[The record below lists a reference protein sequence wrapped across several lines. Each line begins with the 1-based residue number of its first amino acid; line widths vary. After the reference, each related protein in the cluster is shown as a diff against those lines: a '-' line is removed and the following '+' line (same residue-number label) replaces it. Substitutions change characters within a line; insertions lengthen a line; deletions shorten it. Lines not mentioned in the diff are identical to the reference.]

1 MNSPINTPNA
11 RLTGWLPYGLTHRLT
26 RSLTRCIWGGTVVW
40 LGITAPLADRML
52 QAHETEVE
60 GQIAATWHVEPNDA
74 PEAGKPAQVWV
85 ALTRSGGK
93 VIPLADCDCTL
104 KIWSVPPGTQ
114 PLLEPELTS
123 ISAEQYTGI
132 PGAEVVFPDRGQYL
146 LELSGSPKTGATFS
160 PFTFKNQILVATGT
174 PTETADRETAPPA
187 ATESPEPPEPIASE
201 TSGSPDLAPPL
212 SEPTLNQSLPLI
224 GLGAIVL
231 LLGLGGMGTFMV
243 LKNRLK
249 NRQDGQKTPK
259 TED

>member
-1 MNSPINTPNA
+1 
-11 RLTGWLPYGLTHRLT
+11 
-26 RSLTRCIWGGTVVW
+26 
-40 LGITAPLADRML
+40 ML
-52 QAHETEVE
+52 QAHQTEVE

-74 PEAGKPAQVWV
+74 PEAGKPAQVWI

-132 PGAEVVFPDRGQYL
+132 PGAEVVFPDRGQYV

-174 PTETADRETAPPA
+174 PTEAADRETAPPA
-187 ATESPEPPEPIASE
+187 ATESTEPPEPIATE
-201 TSGSPDLAPPL
+201 TSGSPNLAPPL
-212 SEPTLNQSLPLI
+212 SEPPLNQSLPLV

-231 LLGLGGMGTFMV
+231 LLGVGGIGAFMV